1 MLLGKIK
8 SDGDPTD
15 LGAGVNTCTIESN
28 CGHHFR
34 LFVDVAHRYGPS
46 SSLVR
51 RLTDIRQ
58 KTPDFFQNGR
68 DNGSLLVRGSS
79 PIGRRMI
86 LPNDASGVRT
96 MESVNG
102 QANGAKAKPTKAT
115 PAPGQLVV
123 TKADLAAARAQ
134 YKKQRRE
141 DMAGWMPS
149 ESTSYREMSLE
160 LRYGPAVMVFHMGL
174 VHAQVSLYKFY
185 KALPEHADAVKAAET
200 TIEKKFNLIEGA
212 LDKRT
217 AQLNAVSQAVA
228 ADEVSGVTEP
238 KTFTVRM
245 LTREA
250 MRFAD
255 LLKKYDAVIGL
266 CHRLYWADKMNQS
279 TVNSITFEFRNL
291 LMTFTREIHNL
302 YTNAKSS
309 VRNQKLAKEKAR
321 ILKEKRKAFTAKAER
336 DQRMRDEADHVQ
348 SHAMDVASDTPDPT
362 VEVASAAAPKKRARK
377 TNGAAEAVPA

>member
-1 MLLGKIK
+1 
-8 SDGDPTD
+8 
-15 LGAGVNTCTIESN
+15 
-28 CGHHFR
+28 
-34 LFVDVAHRYGPS
+34 
-46 SSLVR
+46 
-51 RLTDIRQ
+51 
-58 KTPDFFQNGR
+58 
-68 DNGSLLVRGSS
+68 
-79 PIGRRMI
+79 
-86 LPNDASGVRT
+86 

-102 QANGAKAKPTKAT
+102 QANGSKAKPIKAT

-185 KALPEHADAVKAAET
+185 KALPEHADAVKAAEA
-200 TIEKKFNLIEGA
+200 TIEHKFDLIEGA

-255 LLKKYDAVIGL
+255 LLKKYDSVIGL
-266 CHRLYWADKMNQS
+266 CHRLYWAGKMNQS
-279 TVNSITFEFRNL
+279 NVNSITFEFRNL
-291 LMTFTREIHNL
+291 LMSFTREIHTL
-302 YTNAKSS
+302 YTNAKGS

-336 DQRMRDEADHVQ
+336 DQRMRDEAARLQADTQ
-348 SHAMDVASDTPDPT
+348 DVASDTHELA
-362 VEVASAAAPKKRARK
+362 VEAAVAAPKKRARK